1 MTNERWTREEEQFL
15 IDRYTDFTNAELANI
30 LNRTYYSI
38 RAKAKEYNLSKAEK
52 VKVESRAKEK
62 KAVLTPQPKPKF
74 KSYYEPTSIRKINE
88 IYGLRIQTNIG

>member
-1 MTNERWTREEEQFL
+1 MTNKRWTRKEEQFL

-38 RAKAKEYNLSKAEK
+38 KHKAKEYNLSKAEI

-74 KSYYEPTSIRKINE
+74 KSYYEPTSITKLNE
-88 IYGLRIQTNIG
+88 MYGLRV

>member
-38 RAKAKEYNLSKAEK
+38 RAKAKEYNLSKAER

-62 KAVLTPQPKPKF
+62 KAVLKPQPKPKF
-74 KSYYEPTSIRKINE
+74 KSYYEPTSIRKLNE
-88 IYGLRIQTNIG
+88 MYKLRV